1 MQDLRKRVI
10 RIAIVLVILVIIIT
24 TFSIKILDYGQYK
37 FVFLYPDL
45 YHNIAIQTMAL
56 MRQDLLPNNVTLIQT
71 SPGQA
76 FFAQIYVA
84 SLLALILTI
93 PIITKETISFIGP
106 GLYRNEK
113 IFIKKITLFSVVLFG
128 LGCSFSYLSYNTICA
143 RILIQIWRVHEHCY
157 LSRYITIRALF
168 VLQFLIALGVS
179 YQLPL
184 LMWGITISG
193 LIQPRFWRNNLRYV
207 IIILVIF
214 GAFVTPDGSG
224 ITMWFVAGP
233 MILLYLVGLI
243 VIERNTYKSN
253 TIKLRFVKLSIVF
266 RV

>member
-1 MQDLRKRVI
+1 VI
-10 RIAIVLVILVIIIT
+10 RIAIILVILVIIIT
-24 TFSIKILDYGQYK
+24 TFSIKMLDYGQYK
-37 FVFLYPDL
+37 VVFLYPDL
-45 YHNIAIQTMAL
+45 YDNIAIQTISL
-56 MRQDLLPNNVTLIQT
+56 MRQDLIPNNVTLIQT

-93 PIITKETISFIGP
+93 PMITKETISFIGP
-106 GLYRNEK
+106 GLYRREK
-113 IFIKKITLFSVVLFG
+113 IFMKKITLFSVVLFG
-128 LGCSFSYLSYNTICA
+128 LGCSFSYLVVIPLVLEFLYKYGEFMDIATFLDIS
-143 RILIQIWRVHEHCY
+143 QFVP
-157 LSRYITIRALF
+157 F
-168 VLQFLIALGVS
+168 VLQFLIAFGIS

-184 LMWGITISG
+184 LMWGLTISG
-193 LIQPRFWRNNLRYV
+193 LIQPKFWRKNLRYV

-243 VIERNTYKSN
+243 IIERSTYN
-253 TIKLRFVKLSIVF
+253 LT
-266 RV
+266 

>member
-1 MQDLRKRVI
+1 MI
-10 RIAIVLVILVIIIT
+10 RSAIIFVILVIIIT
-24 TFSIKILDYGQYK
+24 TFGIKVLDYGPYK
-37 FVFLYPDL
+37 IVILYPDL
-45 YHNIAIQTMAL
+45 YDNIAIQTMAL
-56 MRQDLLPNNVTLIQT
+56 MRQDLIPNNVTLIQT

-106 GLYRNEK
+106 GLYRREK
-113 IFIKKITLFSVVLFG
+113 IFHEERLLYFLYVLFG
-128 LGCSFSYLSYNTICA
+128 IGCSFSYLVVIPLVLEFLYKYGEFMDIATFLDIS
-143 RILIQIWRVHEHCY
+143 QFVP
-157 LSRYITIRALF
+157 F
-168 VLQFLIALGVS
+168 VLQFLIAFGIS

-184 LMWGITISG
+184 LMWALTISG
-193 LIQPRFWRNNLRYV
+193 LIQPKFWRNNLRYV

-233 MILLYLVGLI
+233 MILLYLVGII
-243 VIERNTYKSN
+243 VIERSTYNLTYESQD
-253 TIKLRFVKLSIVF
+253 
-266 RV
+266 

>member
-1 MQDLRKRVI
+1 M
-10 RIAIVLVILVIIIT
+10 
-24 TFSIKILDYGQYK
+24 LDYGQYK
-37 FVFLYPDL
+37 LVFLYPDL
-45 YHNIAIQTMAL
+45 YDNIAIQTISL
-56 MRQDLLPNNVTLIQT
+56 MRQDLIPNNVTLIQT

-93 PIITKETISFIGP
+93 PMITKETISFIGP
-106 GLYRNEK
+106 GLYRREK
-113 IFIKKITLFSVVLFG
+113 IFMKKITLFSVVLFG
-128 LGCSFSYLSYNTICA
+128 LGCSFSYLVVIPLVLEFLYKYGEFMDIATFLDIS
-143 RILIQIWRVHEHCY
+143 QFVP
-157 LSRYITIRALF
+157 F
-168 VLQFLIALGVS
+168 VLQFLIAFGIS

-184 LMWGITISG
+184 LMWGLTISG
-193 LIQPRFWRNNLRYV
+193 LIQPKFWRKNLRYV

-243 VIERNTYKSN
+243 IIERSTYNLTYES
-253 TIKLRFVKLSIVF
+253 
-266 RV
+266 

>member
-1 MQDLRKRVI
+1 M
-10 RIAIVLVILVIIIT
+10 
-24 TFSIKILDYGQYK
+24 LDYGQYK
-37 FVFLYPDL
+37 VVFLYPDL
-45 YHNIAIQTMAL
+45 YDNIAIQTISL
-56 MRQDLLPNNVTLIQT
+56 MRQDLIPNNVTLIQT

-84 SLLALILTI
+84 SLLALILTM

-106 GLYRNEK
+106 GLYRREK
-113 IFIKKITLFSVVLFG
+113 IFMKKITLFSVVLFG
-128 LGCSFSYLSYNTICA
+128 LGCSFSYLVVIPLVLEFLYKYGEFMDIATFLDIS
-143 RILIQIWRVHEHCY
+143 QFVP
-157 LSRYITIRALF
+157 F
-168 VLQFLIALGVS
+168 VLQFLIAFGIS

-184 LMWGITISG
+184 LMWGLTISG
-193 LIQPRFWRNNLRYV
+193 LIQPKFWRKNLRYV

-243 VIERNTYKSN
+243 IIERSTYNLTYES
-253 TIKLRFVKLSIVF
+253 
-266 RV
+266 

>member
-1 MQDLRKRVI
+1 M
-10 RIAIVLVILVIIIT
+10 
-24 TFSIKILDYGQYK
+24 LDYGQYK
-37 FVFLYPDL
+37 VVFLYPDL
-45 YHNIAIQTMAL
+45 YDNIAIQTISL
-56 MRQDLLPNNVTLIQT
+56 MRQDLIPNNVTLIQT

-93 PIITKETISFIGP
+93 PMITKETISFIGP
-106 GLYRNEK
+106 GLYRREK
-113 IFIKKITLFSVVLFG
+113 IFMKKITLFSVVLFG
-128 LGCSFSYLSYNTICA
+128 LGCSFSYLVVIPLVLEFLYKYGEFMDIATFLDIS
-143 RILIQIWRVHEHCY
+143 QFVP
-157 LSRYITIRALF
+157 F
-168 VLQFLIALGVS
+168 VLQFLIAFGIS

-184 LMWGITISG
+184 LMWGLTISG
-193 LIQPRFWRNNLRYV
+193 LIQPKFWRKNLRYV

-243 VIERNTYKSN
+243 IIERSTYNLTYES
-253 TIKLRFVKLSIVF
+253 
-266 RV
+266 

>member
-1 MQDLRKRVI
+1 MI
-10 RIAIVLVILVIIIT
+10 RIAIILVILVIIIT
-24 TFSIKILDYGQYK
+24 TFSIKMLDYGQYK
-37 FVFLYPDL
+37 VVFLYPDL
-45 YHNIAIQTMAL
+45 YDNIAIQTMAL
-56 MRQDLLPNNVTLIQT
+56 MRNDLLPNNVTLIQT

-93 PIITKETISFIGP
+93 PIVTKEIISFIGP
-106 GLYRNEK
+106 GLYRSEK
-113 IFIKKITLFSVVLFG
+113 IFLKKITLFSVLLFG
-128 LGCSFSYLSYNTICA
+128 LGCSFSYLVIIPLVLEFLYKYGEFMDIATFLDIS
-143 RILIQIWRVHEHCY
+143 QFVP
-157 LSRYITIRALF
+157 F

-184 LMWGITISG
+184 LMWALTISG

-207 IIILVIF
+207 IIILAIF

-233 MILLYLVGLI
+233 MILLYLVGI
-243 VIERNTYKSN
+243 IIIERNTYN
-253 TIKLRFVKLSIVF
+253 LTYEN
-266 RV
+266 

>member
-1 MQDLRKRVI
+1 MI
-10 RIAIVLVILVIIIT
+10 RIAIILVILVIIIT
-24 TFSIKILDYGQYK
+24 TFSIKMLDYGQYK
-37 FVFLYPDL
+37 VVFLYPDL
-45 YHNIAIQTMAL
+45 YDNIAIQTMSL
-56 MRQDLLPNNVTLIQT
+56 MRQDLIPNNVTLIQT

-84 SLLALILTI
+84 SLLALILTM

-106 GLYRNEK
+106 GLYRREK
-113 IFIKKITLFSVVLFG
+113 IFMKKITLSSVVLFG
-128 LGCSFSYLSYNTICA
+128 VGCSFSYLVVIPLVLEFLYKYGEFMDIATFLDIS
-143 RILIQIWRVHEHCY
+143 QFVP
-157 LSRYITIRALF
+157 F
-168 VLQFLIALGVS
+168 VLQFLIAFGIS

-184 LMWGITISG
+184 LMWGLTISG
-193 LIQPRFWRNNLRYV
+193 LIQPKFWRKNLRYV

-243 VIERNTYKSN
+243 IIERSTYNLTYES
-253 TIKLRFVKLSIVF
+253 
-266 RV
+266 

>member
-1 MQDLRKRVI
+1 VI
-10 RIAIVLVILVIIIT
+10 RIAIILVILVIIIT
-24 TFSIKILDYGQYK
+24 TFSIKMLDYGPYK
-37 FVFLYPDL
+37 IVILYPDL
-45 YHNIAIQTMAL
+45 YNNIAIQTMAL

-106 GLYRNEK
+106 GLYQREK
-113 IFIKKITLFSVVLFG
+113 IFIKKIILYSLVLFG
-128 LGCSFSYLSYNTICA
+128 LGCAFSYLVVIPLVLEFLYKYGESIG
-143 RILIQIWRVHEHCY
+143 
-157 LSRYITIRALF
+157 ITTFLDISQFVPF
-168 VLQFLIALGVS
+168 VLQFLIAFGVS

-184 LMWGITISG
+184 LMWGLTISG
-193 LIQPRFWRNNLRYV
+193 IIQPRFWRNNLRYV
-207 IIILVIF
+207 IIILAIF

-233 MILLYLVGLI
+233 MILLYLIGMFI
-243 VIERNTYKSN
+243 IEQKSAQN
-253 TIKLRFVKLSIVF
+253 IIS
-266 RV
+266 

>member
-1 MQDLRKRVI
+1 M
-10 RIAIVLVILVIIIT
+10 
-24 TFSIKILDYGQYK
+24 LDYGPYK
-37 FVFLYPDL
+37 VVFLYPDL
-45 YHNIAIQTMAL
+45 YDNIAIQTMSL
-56 MRQDLLPNNVTLIQT
+56 MRQDLIPNNVTLIQT

-84 SLLALILTI
+84 SLLALILTM

-106 GLYRNEK
+106 GLYRREK
-113 IFIKKITLFSVVLFG
+113 IFMKKITLFSVVLFG
-128 LGCSFSYLSYNTICA
+128 LGCSFSYLVVIPLVLEFLYKYGEFMDIATFLDIS
-143 RILIQIWRVHEHCY
+143 QFVP
-157 LSRYITIRALF
+157 F
-168 VLQFLIALGVS
+168 VLQFLIAFGIS

-184 LMWGITISG
+184 LMWGLTISG
-193 LIQPRFWRNNLRYV
+193 LIQPKFWRKNLRYV

-243 VIERNTYKSN
+243 IIERSTYNLTYES
-253 TIKLRFVKLSIVF
+253 
-266 RV
+266 

>member
-1 MQDLRKRVI
+1 VI
-10 RIAIVLVILVIIIT
+10 RIAIILVILVIIIT

-37 FVFLYPDL
+37 VVFLYPDL
-45 YHNIAIQTMAL
+45 YDNIAVQTMAL
-56 MRQDLLPNNVTLIQT
+56 MRQDLLPNSVTLIQT

-84 SLLALILTI
+84 LLLALILTI

-128 LGCSFSYLSYNTICA
+128 LGCSFSYLVIIPLVLEFLYKYGEFMNIATFLDIS
-143 RILIQIWRVHEHCY
+143 QFVP
-157 LSRYITIRALF
+157 F

-184 LMWGITISG
+184 LMWAITVFG
-193 LIQPRFWRNNLRYV
+193 LVSPKFWRNNLRYV
-207 IIILVIF
+207 IIILSVF

-233 MILLYLVGLI
+233 MIVLYMVGII
-243 VIERNTYKSN
+243 VIEGNIYNPTYK
-253 TIKLRFVKLSIVF
+253 KLP
-266 RV
+266 

>member
-1 MQDLRKRVI
+1 M
-10 RIAIVLVILVIIIT
+10 
-24 TFSIKILDYGQYK
+24 LDYGQYK
-37 FVFLYPDL
+37 VVFLYPDL
-45 YHNIAIQTMAL
+45 FDNIAIQTMSL
-56 MRQDLLPNNVTLIQT
+56 MRQDLIPNNVTLIQT

-84 SLLALILTI
+84 SLLALILTM

-106 GLYRNEK
+106 GLYRREK
-113 IFIKKITLFSVVLFG
+113 IFMKKITLSSVVLFG
-128 LGCSFSYLSYNTICA
+128 VGCSFSYLVVIPLVLEFLYKYGEFMDIATFLDIS
-143 RILIQIWRVHEHCY
+143 QFVP
-157 LSRYITIRALF
+157 F
-168 VLQFLIALGVS
+168 VLQFLIAFGIS

-184 LMWGITISG
+184 LMWGLTISG
-193 LIQPRFWRNNLRYV
+193 LIQPKFWRKNLRYV

-243 VIERNTYKSN
+243 IIERSTYNLTYES
-253 TIKLRFVKLSIVF
+253 
-266 RV
+266 